1 MTVKKKKV
9 AIVFTGGTI
18 SMTVDE
24 KVGAAIP
31 TLSGEQ
37 IMSMVTNI
45 DKVADVEVFNFDEIP
60 GPHITPERMME
71 LKHYINDLLDRDDIC
86 GVVVTHGTDSLE
98 ETAYFLDL
106 TIDNAKPVI
115 VTGAM
120 RSSSELGYDGP
131 SNLSSAVCT
140 AISEKAINKGVLIVL
155 NNEVMLASEST
166 KTNTLALN
174 TFQSVSGGPLGIID
188 CNELLL
194 FKNLAK
200 RTLIDTNIVEP
211 NVALFKSGVGMD
223 ETFIKFAA
231 DNGYKG
237 IIIEAMGRGNIP
249 PKMFEGVKYAREKD
263 IPVVIVSRCHSG
275 RVYDSYGYL
284 GSGRDLRNI
293 GCIFGDDLPGQKA
306 RIKLMLALGKTN
318 DLNLIKDFFEKGIYY

>member
-1 MTVKKKKV
+1 MNKKKKI

-45 DKVADVEVFNFDEIP
+45 DKVAEIEILNFDEIP

-71 LKHYINDLLDRDDIC
+71 LKNYVNNLLAKDDID
-86 GVVVTHGTDSLE
+86 GVVITHGTDSLE

-106 TIDNAKPVI
+106 TITSTKPVI

-140 AISEKAINKGVLIVL
+140 AISKEAVGKGVLVVL
-155 NNEVMLASEST
+155 NNEAMLASEAT

-174 TFQSVSGGPLGIID
+174 TFKALATGPLGVID
-188 CNELLL
+188 CNELV
-194 FKNLAK
+194 LAK
-200 RTLIDTNIVEP
+200 NVGPRTIIDTDNVESK
-211 NVALFKSGVGMD
+211 VALFKAAVGMD
-223 ETFIKFAA
+223 DEFIKLAT

-249 PKMFEGVKYAREKD
+249 PQMFEGVKYARENNV
-263 IPVVIVSRCHSG
+263 PVVVVSRCHSG
-275 RVYDSYGYL
+275 RVFDSYGYF

-293 GCIFGDDLPGQKA
+293 GCIFGGDLPGQKA

-318 DLNLIKDFFEKGIYY
+318 DLNEIKDFFEKGIYY

>member
-1 MTVKKKKV
+1 MKKKKV

-24 KVGAAIP
+24 KIGAAIP

-45 DKVADVEVFNFDEIP
+45 DKVAEVEVFNFAEIP
-60 GPHITPERMME
+60 GPHVTPEKMLE
-71 LKHYINDLLDRDDIC
+71 LKNYVNNLLLRDDIC
-86 GVVVTHGTDSLE
+86 GVVITHGTDSLE
-98 ETAYFLDL
+98 ETAFFLDL
-106 TIDNAKPVI
+106 TITSIKPVI

-131 SNLSSAVCT
+131 SNLSAAVCT
-140 AISEKAINKGVLIVL
+140 AISDKAVNKGVLVVL
-155 NNEVMLASEST
+155 NTEVLLASEAT

-174 TFQSVSGGPLGIID
+174 TFQSLSSGPLGVID
-188 CNELLL
+188 CNELILT
-194 FKNLAK
+194 KDK
-200 RTLIDTNIVEP
+200 TRRTLIDTNKVESK
-211 NVALFKSGVGMD
+211 VALFKSGVGMD
-223 ETFIKFAA
+223 DDFIKFAA

-237 IIIEAMGRGNIP
+237 IVIEAMGRGNIP
-249 PKMFEGVKYAREKD
+249 PAMYEGVKYAREKD

-275 RVYDSYGYL
+275 RVFDSYGYF
-284 GSGRDLRNI
+284 GSGRDLRNL
-293 GCIFGDDLPGQKA
+293 GCIFGGDLPGQKA

-318 DLNLIKDFFEKGIYY
+318 NLDEIKDFFEKGNYY

>member
-1 MTVKKKKV
+1 MNKKKV
-9 AIVFTGGTI
+9 AIIFTGGTI

-24 KVGAAIP
+24 KIGAAIP

-37 IMSMVTNI
+37 IMSMVTNM
-45 DKVADVEVFNFDEIP
+45 DKVADIEVFNFAEIP
-60 GPHITPERMME
+60 GPHMTPEKLIE
-71 LKHYINDLLDRDDIC
+71 LKHYVNNLLAREDIC
-86 GVVVTHGTDSLE
+86 GAVITHGTDSLE

-106 TIDNAKPVI
+106 TISSDKPVI

-131 SNLSSAVCT
+131 SNLSASVCT
-140 AISEKAINKGVLIVL
+140 AVSDKAIGKGVFIVL
-155 NNEVMLASEST
+155 NNEVLLASEAT
-166 KTNTLALN
+166 KTDTLALN
-174 TFQSVSGGPLGIID
+174 TFKSLSKGPLGLID
-188 CNELLL
+188 CNELVL
-194 FKNLAK
+194 FKNTEE
-200 RTLIDTNIVEP
+200 RTFIDTDNVETK
-211 NVALFKSGVGMD
+211 VALFKSGIGMD
-223 ETFIKFAA
+223 DEFIKLAA

-249 PKMFEGVKYAREKD
+249 PQMYEGVKYAREKD

-275 RVYDSYGYL
+275 RVFDSYGYL

-293 GCIFGDDLPGQKA
+293 GCIFGEELPGQKA

-318 DLNLIKDFFEKGIYY
+318 NLDEIKDFFEKGIYY